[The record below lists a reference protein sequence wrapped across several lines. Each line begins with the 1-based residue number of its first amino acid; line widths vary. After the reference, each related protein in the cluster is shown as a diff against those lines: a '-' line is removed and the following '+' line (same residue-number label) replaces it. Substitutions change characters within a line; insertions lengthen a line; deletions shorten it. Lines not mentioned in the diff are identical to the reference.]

1 MDLNE
6 IVVFARVV
14 EDGSFTAAARHLGMP
29 KSTVSRKV
37 SDLEQRLGARLL
49 QRTTR
54 RLHLTDVGHTYY
66 QYARRVVGEVEEA
79 ELAVTRMQE
88 APRGLLRVSAPL
100 SVGWL
105 GPVVTSFLRRH
116 PDVDVEMLGTDRVV
130 NLIEEGFDLAVRAGR
145 LADSTLIA
153 RPLGAMRSYIVAS
166 PGFLAQHG
174 TPGSPEDLSRIDCVV
189 FGGPREPSTWR
200 LHADGKATP
209 FKVRARYVVNDFDMV
224 QAATLEGLGVAMLPI
239 FRCIAD
245 LRAGRLVRI
254 LGAWCSPDVPMH
266 AVYPSTRHLSPKVS
280 AFLDHLREKM
290 TPPPW
295 ELGPVP

>member
-14 EDGSFTAAARHLGMP
+14 DAGSFTAAARQLGMP

-37 SDLEQRLGARLL
+37 AELEERLGARLL

-54 RLHLTDVGHTYY
+54 KLHLTDVGHTYV
-66 QYARRVVGEVEEA
+66 QYARRVVGELEEA

-105 GPVVTSFLRRH
+105 GPIVTSFLRRY
-116 PDVDVEMLGTDRVV
+116 PDVEVEMLGTDRVV
-130 NLIEEGFDLAVRAGR
+130 DLIEEGFDIAVRAGR

-153 RPLGAMRSYIVAS
+153 RPLGVMRSYIVAS
-166 PGFLAQHG
+166 PAFLAEHG
-174 TPGSPEDLSRIDCVV
+174 TPASPEDLARTDCVA
-189 FGGPREPSTWR
+189 FGGVREPTIWR
-200 LHADGKATP
+200 LQADGKTTP
-209 FKVRARYVVNDFDMV
+209 FKIRARFVVNDFDMV
-224 QAATLEGLGVAMLPI
+224 QEAALGGLGVAMLPI
-239 FRCIAD
+239 FRCIDD
-245 LRAGRLVRI
+245 LRAGRLVR
-254 LGAWCSPDVPMH
+254 LLREWCSPDIPMH

-280 AFLDHLREKM
+280 AFLDHIRDKM